1 MGRVGVGAGAAA
13 PQLAEE
19 LAHALV
25 DEGLVEHVT
34 HVAKPVIERDRAW
47 PGSGLG
53 SGLRLRLGLG
63 LGVGVKGRGLGV
75 GFGVIVPSTSKTT
88 TLLWPCHK

>member
-1 MGRVGVGAGAAA
+1 MGRVRVGAGAAA

-63 LGVGVKGRGLGV
+63 LGVGVKGRG
-75 GFGVIVPSTSKTT
+75 
-88 TLLWPCHK
+88 